1 MIRISQRVSLRLNK
15 YSLKVN
21 KKVMK
26 FAILTKE
33 WLNNKGVVI
42 QPEWRHNIAKT
53 EYILHEEIIAPLIN
67 EEDNIKVYRYN
78 DSDFINIINSD
89 KWVSKQDN

>member
-1 MIRISQRVSLRLNK
+1 
-15 YSLKVN
+15 
-21 KKVMK
+21 MK

-53 EYILHEEIIAPLIN
+53 EYILHQQMISPLLN
-67 EEDNIKVYRYN
+67 DTDNIKSYDF
-78 DSDFINIINSD
+78 DSQELTTILNSSE
-89 KWVSKQDN
+89 WVKTEENGAQ